1 MSRIRD
7 ASKFYPPPPTPYSI
21 SAIPPWR
28 PRLCKY
34 SSQDVRHDHP
44 TPRFYQK
51 ACDHFNYGKI
61 GAHGGL
67 DCKIFIVSS
76 EYLIGRS
83 PNHRSC
89 PRRAMPPTRGGSKL
103 ARTCRSSLAL
113 LIDTLKLKR
122 RLPKKAC
129 ETLNHRV
136 LMGPPTSGVWKFFR
150 KNNAKDQDAD
160 VGILRDKTNDAGRKE
175 AKEAA
180 KKNRRR
186 KKTTASIGP
195 TCFQGRDL
203 KVPAVQLNDHESE
216 SGDVEGGPLLRR
228 IVEQE
233 RFTEREAAE
242 VTRDLATALKFL
254 HKKGIA
260 HRDLKPE
267 NILCVS
273 RTSLSPVKLCDLDL
287 GSGVRFSP
295 VGPLSTPRLN
305 SPVGSAE
312 YMAPEVVEVF
322 VTDSPTASY
331 DKRCDLWS
339 LGVVVY
345 ILLSGYAPFWGR
357 SCQEDRQSVSAMLCF
372 PETRLVVGA
381 SRIENGKSWAYGVKG
396 FECRNSSSRSFPIA
410 VNGLRILDTYGN
422 VQRSNWRKS
431 TSPSIGAIMLE
442 NVLKIILNTDE
453 WTEVSKIESGDSRS
467 SFEERRSVE
476 TREALSRLF
485 DQLLSDIYC
494 HNLPTRPD
502 SQDGNCPNRR
512 SSDSTL
518 SEFYQKTARSVHLN
532 RQKSCP
538 GALGSLIVPNAITS
552 RPALPVRKISDVNVE
567 IAGFDTT
574 IITQLSPLEL
584 SEFIEETVLCENK
597 LKLLPL
603 SRIADIHRDLELQ
616 VSTIGKELVDEL
628 ERKDNLNLEQDGL
641 CEIVTASLQAI
652 SSKTS
657 DDAKVKFSLT
667 PATHDQ
673 SGFQEWARAMRMVAR
688 LPDGVPTHFRK
699 NLWLSLAERH
709 LHTKGVNWSQTERRL
724 FSDTTTSEDKELS
737 VQIVKDLHRTGCS
750 LFCGATGQHNQAVLK
765 RVLLA
770 YARWNKNVGYCQ
782 GLNMLAA
789 LILQVMQGSQ
799 SATVKVMIYLI
810 EGVLPESYFAN
821 NLRGLS
827 VDMAVF
833 RDLLRLKLPELSKHL
848 DHLQQDSKD
857 SGTSYEPPLC
867 DVFTMQWFL
876 TLFSNCLPQNTVLR
890 VWDLVFL
897 EGDQVLLRTALAI
910 WQALSDRMMSVRSA
924 DEFYSIMAVLTRE
937 MMEFGLMEPNSLIKA
952 IDNMNV
958 PEVGDLREKY
968 IYNISPWA
976 VGTVAKMGVKLLYSD
991 HGSPN
996 HDDASYRENRDQKM
1010 TPFSNHPDREKIA
1023 LDISALK
1030 RQYWKLRERQRQ
1042 AHIILS
1048 GGGTS
1053 RSPSSS
1059 ASSSSSST
1067 ELCDSSDSDE
1077 KSEGDALEKIKG
1089 KGLGKCHLPDDDL
1102 GDLVDERVAICHPK
1116 ENSKAEESDPRG
1128 QSGDRAF
1135 SEDVAHLKEVTDPME
1150 DEVVTIDRNSMAK
1163 ETRSCPSN
1171 SLLAKTFAH
1180 DLSSHDVNVSKASEG
1195 RFGNENSDSQ
1205 STPKDVRELSE
1216 PHELDDSQNF
1226 SIDVEKVLNTRSGS
1240 PDLDEASY
1248 STVDAA
1254 RWGSID
1260 RDRTENPVVSSYSSI
1275 TRMDSAEL
1283 DRGEVPRAK
1292 KDPGMRKAPS
1302 SSVLEDKGYPKEGHQ
1317 FPISSYSSI
1326 QLGGLG
1332 GMVGNPE
1339 FRSSS
1344 LSSMQLGSV
1353 EASSTYS
1360 SLSSL
1365 PKDETTLS
1373 SDWSRKPAEDPN
1385 STAADQSQ
1393 RHADSPLTSPE
1404 KSKTAGED
1412 RSKRRKSEIA
1422 LLQILQENSQILHR
1436 IHQAHKID
1444 SPDEPEDIKDIRRRY
1459 CYRQSSSL
1467 DSPKTTTD
1475 GNFRPPSS
1483 LSRDLTIKLVFQ
1495 LGYPYFKFVPPIS
1508 IFEKTLPGAEIISYG
1523 MKEASTS
1530 CSAATINGAWSTADC
1545 SSASETLC
1553 PAQRTTHSHKVQG
1566 RCSYILQ
1573 TPRPEDVTL
1582 LGFATSRRALA
1593 TTSGKMPLIFKVST
1607 AQGTDS
1613 DATDRV

>member
-1 MSRIRD
+1 MLMSESGSKRFSGGVVLRD
-7 ASKFYPPPPTPYSI
+7 MPPLIGNGPQLIMVQPQDLLEGWERNEMRKERRSGENPEGNSENSGRSAKRKSLQSVSISPDFSKFLD
-21 SAIPPWR
+21 R
-28 PRLCKY
+28 P
-34 SSQDVRHDHP
+34 
-44 TPRFYQK
+44 QK
-51 ACDHFNYGKI
+51 EERY
-61 GAHGGL
+61 
-67 DCKIFIVSS
+67 
-76 EYLIGRS
+76 
-83 PNHRSC
+83 
-89 PRRAMPPTRGGSKL
+89 RGGSKE
-103 ARTCRSSLAL
+103 RSPSPPCL
-113 LIDTLKLKR
+113 LGDCDILNELVA
-122 RLPKKAC
+122 KKPSWDF
-129 ETLNHRV
+129 E
-136 LMGPPTSGVWKFFR
+136 S
-150 KNNAKDQDAD
+150 
-160 VGILRDKTNDAGRKE
+160 ILREIEEDSQLVSQISSSAHGATA
-175 AKEAA
+175 
-180 KKNRRR
+180 
-186 KKTTASIGP
+186 ASIESP
-195 TCFQGRDL
+195 STF
-203 KVPAVQLNDHESE
+203 ESE
-216 SGDVEGGPLLRR
+216 LIEVPLE
-228 IVEQE
+228 ISDDNE
-233 RFTEREAAE
+233 R
-242 VTRDLATALKFL
+242 
-254 HKKGIA
+254 
-260 HRDLKPE
+260 
-267 NILCVS
+267 C
-273 RTSLSPVKLCDLDL
+273 
-287 GSGVRFSP
+287 
-295 VGPLSTPRLN
+295 
-305 SPVGSAE
+305 
-312 YMAPEVVEVF
+312 
-322 VTDSPTASY
+322 
-331 DKRCDLWS
+331 
-339 LGVVVY
+339 
-345 ILLSGYAPFWGR
+345 
-357 SCQEDRQSVSAMLCF
+357 
-372 PETRLVVGA
+372 
-381 SRIENGKSWAYGVKG
+381 
-396 FECRNSSSRSFPIA
+396 
-410 VNGLRILDTYGN
+410 
-422 VQRSNWRKS
+422 
-431 TSPSIGAIMLE
+431 
-442 NVLKIILNTDE
+442 
-453 WTEVSKIESGDSRS
+453 

-652 SSKTS
+652 SSKTIGNS
-657 DDAKVKFSLT
+657 SGDDAKVKFSLT

-1048 GGGTS
+1048 ANDVSACRSADTYTSGSSPALNHLLLGKRALLSAKGRRIEGTVPPPDYQARRQSQISANERRATGTSGQHEGQTITWREARSKAKRRGGTS

-1205 STPKDVRELSE
+1205 STPLDVRELSE
-1216 PHELDDSQNF
+1216 PRELDDSQNF

-1292 KDPGMRKAPS
+1292 KDQGMRKAPS

-1483 LSRDLTIKLVFQ
+1483 LSRDLTIKLG
-1495 LGYPYFKFVPPIS
+1495 LYS
-1508 IFEKTLPGAEIISYG
+1508 
-1523 MKEASTS
+1523 M
-1530 CSAATINGAWSTADC
+1530 
-1545 SSASETLC
+1545 
-1553 PAQRTTHSHKVQG
+1553 
-1566 RCSYILQ
+1566 
-1573 TPRPEDVTL
+1573 
-1582 LGFATSRRALA
+1582 
-1593 TTSGKMPLIFKVST
+1593 
-1607 AQGTDS
+1607 
-1613 DATDRV
+1613 DRHNS